1 MRIASAGAPCYLGP
15 MPTVE
20 KTLLEVALPPFV
32 QKEDARLL
40 LAVKLFETGRLSFGQ
55 AAEMARMSKRGFLD
69 TLGEMG
75 VPVAGY
81 PETELAAE
89 LNW

>member
-1 MRIASAGAPCYLGP
+1 MAIASAKHPSYAPP
-15 MPTVE
+15 MKIAD

-75 VPVAGY
+75 VPVASY
-81 PETELAAE
+81 PEAGLAAE
-89 LNW
+89 LDW

>member
-1 MRIASAGAPCYLGP
+1 MLT
-15 MPTVE
+15 M
-20 KTLLEVALPPFV
+20 ALPPFV
-32 QKEDARLL
+32 PKEDARLL
-40 LAVKLFETGRLSFGQ
+40 LAVKLFEMGRLSFGQ

-75 VPVAGY
+75 VPVPNY
-81 PETELAAE
+81 PATELAAE